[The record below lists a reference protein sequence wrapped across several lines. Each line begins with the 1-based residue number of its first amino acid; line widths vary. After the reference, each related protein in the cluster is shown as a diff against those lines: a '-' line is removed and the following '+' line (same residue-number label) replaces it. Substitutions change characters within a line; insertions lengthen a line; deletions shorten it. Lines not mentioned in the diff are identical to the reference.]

1 MGFDP
6 EAPAFDLT
14 AIREKLAN
22 TTGRTYWRSLEEVA
36 ETPEFRDFLE
46 AEFPAAAES
55 IATSLDR
62 RQFLKLMG
70 ASLAMAGLAPAPSSL
85 SKRSSLTPSSPKN
98 WSPAI
103 RYSSRPPTLW
113 AVEPPRS
120 WWKATWAAPPR

>member
-46 AEFPAAAES
+46 AEFPAAAVLWRLRLEN
-55 IATSLDR
+55 R
-62 RQFLKLMG
+62 RVKSAA
-70 ASLAMAGLAPAPSSL
+70 ASDSGPALSGDDDAGRGGGGSGTNT
-85 SKRSSLTPSSPKN
+85 R
-98 WSPAI
+98 
-103 RYSSRPPTLW
+103 R
-113 AVEPPRS
+113 
-120 WWKATWAAPPR
+120 